1 MTINIKLITPISF
14 ECIHAAREIPAI
26 RNNIPIRKVMKT
38 GYTTGV
44 TADVMEDADGSFTCG
59 LMVSDT
65 KTKLNTTNK
74 KPMVATR
81 NVAIEAP
88 K

>member
-1 MTINIKLITPISF
+1 
-14 ECIHAAREIPAI
+14 
-26 RNNIPIRKVMKT
+26 MKT